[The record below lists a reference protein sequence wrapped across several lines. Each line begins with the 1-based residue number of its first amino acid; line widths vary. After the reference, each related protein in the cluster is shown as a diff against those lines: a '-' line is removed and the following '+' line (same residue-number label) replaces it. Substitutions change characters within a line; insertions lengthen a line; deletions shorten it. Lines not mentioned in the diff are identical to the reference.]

1 MNKHIRAEAIIFDCD
16 GTLVDS
22 ETLSTRLIVQM
33 LKERENDPSYEDIF
47 NIFRGEKFSIFL
59 DKVALQYKNVDP
71 SAFIP
76 EYRERSNHL
85 LATELVEIDGAK
97 SLLEKIGHDKCIA
110 SNGPRYKIETSLK
123 ATSLLPFFENR
134 IVSAYEVDSW
144 KPAPGI
150 VSHAAQLMGKP
161 PEACLFIDDS
171 LAGVEAGIA
180 AGAQVIAFRI
190 PQEKLNRYNYPI
202 RRIDE
207 LSEVLDLIY

>member
-1 MNKHIRAEAIIFDCD
+1 MSSTIKAEAVIFDCD

-33 LKERENDPSYEDIF
+33 LKERDHNPSYEDIF

-59 DKVALQYKNVDP
+59 EKVSLQYKDVDP
-71 SAFIP
+71 TTFIP

-85 LATELVEIDGAK
+85 LATELVEIKGAK
-97 SLLEKIGHDKCIA
+97 KVLEQITHDKCIA

-150 VSHAAQLMGKP
+150 VTHAAQLMGQP
-161 PEACLFIDDS
+161 AEACLFIDDS

-190 PQEKLNRYNYPI
+190 PQEKLNAYNYPI
-202 RRIDE
+202 RLIDE
-207 LSEVLDLIY
+207 LGEVLDLIN

>member
-1 MNKHIRAEAIIFDCD
+1 MSSTIKAEAVIFDCD

-33 LKERENDPSYEDIF
+33 LKERDNHPSYEDIF

-59 DKVALQYKNVDP
+59 EKVALQYKDVDP
-71 SAFIP
+71 TTFIP

-85 LATELVEIDGAK
+85 LATELVEIEGAK
-97 SLLEKIGHDKCIA
+97 KLLEQIAHDKCIA
-110 SNGPRYKIETSLK
+110 SNGPRYKIETCLK

-150 VSHAAQLMGKP
+150 VTHAAQLMGQP
-161 PEACLFIDDS
+161 AEACLFIDDS

-190 PQEKLNRYNYPI
+190 PQEKLNAYNYPI

-207 LSEVLDLIY
+207 LGEVLDLIN

>member
-1 MNKHIRAEAIIFDCD
+1 MGRPIQAEVIIFDCD

-22 ETLSTRLIVQM
+22 ETLSTRLIIQM
-33 LKERENDPSYEDIF
+33 LKERDNHPAYEDIF

-59 DKVALQYKNVDP
+59 DKVAAQYKNVDP
-71 SAFIP
+71 TTFIP

-85 LATELVEIDGAK
+85 LATELIEIDGAK
-97 SLLEKIGHDKCIA
+97 DVLGKIRRDKCIA

-150 VSHAAQLMGKP
+150 VQHAAQLMGKA
-161 PEACLFIDDS
+161 PESCLFIDDS
-171 LAGVEAGIA
+171 LAGIEAGIA

-190 PQEKLNRYNYPI
+190 PQEKLNTYDYPI
-202 RRIDE
+202 RRIDA
-207 LSEVLDLIY
+207 LSEILDLID

>member
-1 MNKHIRAEAIIFDCD
+1 MSQKIKAEAIIFDCD

-22 ETLSTRLIVQM
+22 ETLSTRLIVEM
-33 LKERENDPSYEDIF
+33 LKERDNNPSYEDIF
-47 NIFRGEKFSIFL
+47 NIFRGEKFAIFL

-71 SAFIP
+71 TTFIP

-85 LATELVEIDGAK
+85 LATELVEINGAK
-97 SLLEKIGHDKCIA
+97 SLLEKITHDKCIA

-150 VSHAAQLMGKP
+150 VTHAAKVMGQP
-161 PEACLFIDDS
+161 TENCLFIDDS
-171 LAGVEAGIA
+171 LAGIEAGIT
-180 AGAQVIAFRI
+180 AGAQVVAFRI
-190 PQEKLNRYNYPI
+190 PQEKLNTYNYPI
-202 RRIDE
+202 KRIDE
-207 LSEVLDLIY
+207 LAEVLDLIY

>member
-1 MNKHIRAEAIIFDCD
+1 MGRSIQAEAIIFDCD

-22 ETLSTRLIVQM
+22 ETLSTRLILQM
-33 LKERENDPSYEDIF
+33 LKERDNHPTYEDIF

-59 DKVALQYKNVDP
+59 DKVAAQYNNVDP
-71 SAFIP
+71 TTFIP

-97 SLLEKIGHDKCIA
+97 DVLGKIRHDKCIA

-150 VSHAAQLMGKP
+150 VQHAAQLMGKA
-161 PEACLFIDDS
+161 PESCLFIDDS
-171 LAGVEAGIA
+171 LAGIEAGIA

-190 PQEKLNRYNYPI
+190 PQEKLNTYDYPI
-202 RRIDE
+202 RRIDA
-207 LSEVLDLIY
+207 LSEVLDLID